1 MVRVYLAFTAITA
14 ITAMQLQGS
23 VTEQNEAVVESTED
37 SQPTLLF
44 VQNASSFTYN
54 DGVLSLHGADKI
66 IIYFSDRP
74 DRIAGTIGQEEMSDL
89 VTESFATSAPNAALS
104 VLTEY
109 GVETIILTLTKGP
122 VIEGDTLILPGIEL
136 LLGEPPPSGGSCSLF
151 IDTIR
156 RPPPPPGPRRPP
168 PPPPPRL

>member
-1 MVRVYLAFTAITA
+1 MAAT
-14 ITAMQLQGS
+14 QLQGS
-23 VTEQNEAVVESTED
+23 VTDENELVAEASEEN
-37 SQPTLLF
+37 QPTLLF
-44 VQNASSFTYN
+44 VQNASSFTYG
-54 DGVLSLHGADKI
+54 DGTLSLHGAEKT

-104 VLTEY
+104 VLTED
-109 GVETIILTLTKGP
+109 GVETVILTLTKGP
-122 VIEGDTLILPGIEL
+122 VIEGDTLVLPGIEL

-168 PPPPPRL
+168 PPPRPRP